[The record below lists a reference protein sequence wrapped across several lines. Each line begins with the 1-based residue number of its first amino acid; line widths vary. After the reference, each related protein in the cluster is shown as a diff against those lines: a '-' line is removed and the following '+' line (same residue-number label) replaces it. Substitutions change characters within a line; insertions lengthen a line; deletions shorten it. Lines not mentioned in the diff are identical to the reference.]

1 VCISSFNQVGFSL
14 TWYYSFS
21 PNKRCIV
28 VVRFIHFSVD
38 GQRYSPCV
46 FMYGSSSSEWYIS
59 KVWSCIKRSLILD
72 GPIVCCCSSHC
83 QVKI

>member
-1 VCISSFNQVGFSL
+1 MARGADAGTGALVIVSSSL
-14 TWYYSFS
+14 VKA
-21 PNKRCIV
+21 NLK
-28 VVRFIHFSVD
+28 D